1 MKVTSKGRYA
11 LRAIID
17 IVVHGKGNPITLLSI
32 SNRQNI
38 SVHYLEQLFRRLKA
52 NDIVRAVRGPGGGYV
67 LAHPM
72 DEITIRDT
80 LLAVRENINIDV
92 DINGSESRSTDTE
105 EFNILKDYFNSLSQ
119 TINDYFTTTSVG
131 DLVRKHQL
139 QAEKKERRLSFEN
152 LISEEIQ
159 NTMIN

>member
-17 IVVHGKGNPITLLSI
+17 IVVHGKGTPITLLSI
-32 SNRQNI
+32 SNRQTI

-72 DEITIRDT
+72 DDISIRDA

-92 DINGSESRSTDTE
+92 DINGSEALTTDTD
-105 EFNILKDYFNSLSQ
+105 EFHVLKEYFNSLSQ
-119 TINDYFTTTSVG
+119 TINDYFTTTSIG

-139 QAEKKERRLSFEN
+139 KAEKKETRLSFEH
-152 LISEEIQ
+152 LISDDIQ
-159 NTMIN
+159 NTMIR